1 VQEKH
6 DQGVVD
12 ENTNRGSADID
23 ALECEGVNPDVAMKM
38 FHETILTTEAINV
51 PGSKISSE
59 NKQKEAPFEEHS
71 ITEVKDS
78 ESNESAR
85 KEPEGA
91 LPQEP
96 GNLVKIKQESL
107 ENGTKMSIF
116 RENGKVSGKHQTSA
130 EFIIAP
136 SNMDER
142 GDNDIGWPNESAKG
156 CERLTSDSINT
167 VRSIKFGKPSS
178 EEVKRT
184 QNTRSMYLKD
194 IKESLGRIRAEP
206 SNRVHT
212 TSVGYH
218 SRHAAQDPI
227 SSCKE
232 IKVPLR
238 DRARDFGRDRAL
250 ELVVTSPQEE
260 TPRWRQE

>member
-1 VQEKH
+1 
-6 DQGVVD
+6 
-12 ENTNRGSADID
+12 
-23 ALECEGVNPDVAMKM
+23 
-38 FHETILTTEAINV
+38 
-51 PGSKISSE
+51 
-59 NKQKEAPFEEHS
+59 
-71 ITEVKDS
+71 
-78 ESNESAR
+78 
-85 KEPEGA
+85 
-91 LPQEP
+91 
-96 GNLVKIKQESL
+96 
-107 ENGTKMSIF
+107 MSIF
-116 RENGKVSGKHQTSA
+116 RENDKASGKHQTSA

-142 GDNDIGWPNESAKG
+142 GENDIGWPDESAKG

-238 DRARDFGRDRAL
+238 DSARDFGRDRAL

-260 TPRWRQE
+260 TPRWRQEQYALQILEDVQNSRIAEKSRMEMEIRVLKAQDSSMERQGMNLDHSSEVKSRSSLNQQMLHLHKPSF